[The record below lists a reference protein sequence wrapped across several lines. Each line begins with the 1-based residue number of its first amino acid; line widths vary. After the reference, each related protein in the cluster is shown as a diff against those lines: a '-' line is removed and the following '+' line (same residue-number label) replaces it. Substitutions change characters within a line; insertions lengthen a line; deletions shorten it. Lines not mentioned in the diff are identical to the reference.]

1 MMGASAVVSWLGR
14 LIEPAER
21 RLLILIYHRVHRD
34 TDELF
39 PREITAETFRWQ
51 VDLVARHMS
60 PMPLREG
67 IERLSAGTLPRR
79 AVAVTFDDGYA
90 DNLELAAPILR
101 AAGVPAT
108 FFIASG
114 YLDGGRM
121 WNDTVIESVR
131 RLPLGSYDFGQIGVG
146 SWTLQDL
153 DSRREL
159 CRTLLKT
166 LKHRPPADRQR
177 LSDAIGES
185 TGVPLPDDLMMTT
198 AQVQTLIELGF
209 DIGGHTVSH
218 PILRLL
224 SDDEARREIL
234 DGRVALESI
243 TGRPVELFAYPNGRP
258 GEDYGPEHAATVRD
272 LKFVAAVSTRRGV
285 STARDDRWQLP
296 RFTPWDR
303 EPERFLA
310 RMLLEFRNA
319 AAA

>member
-1 MMGASAVVSWLGR
+1 MGASAVVSWLGR

-21 RLLILIYHRVHRD
+21 RLLILIYHRVHRE

-39 PREITAETFRWQ
+39 PREVTAETFRWQ
-51 VDLVARHMS
+51 VDLVARYMS

-90 DNLELAAPILR
+90 DNLDVAAPILS

-121 WNDTVIESVR
+121 WNDTIIESVR
-131 RLPLGSYDFGQIGVG
+131 RLPAGSHDFSQIGVG
-146 SWTLQDL
+146 SWTLHDL

-159 CRTLLKT
+159 CRALLKA

-177 LSDAIGES
+177 LSDSIGES
-185 TGVPLPDDLMMTT
+185 AGVPLPDDLMMTT
-198 AQVQTLIELGF
+198 AQVRTLMERGF

-224 SDDEARREIL
+224 SEDESRREIL
-234 DGRVALESI
+234 EGRVALENI

-258 GEDYGPEHAATVRD
+258 GEDYGPEHASTVRD